1 VNGFTADTGPLPG
14 VGWVASA
21 VHPGQSVAMRI
32 LVTGASG
39 FVGSRLVT
47 ALEEAGHDVG
57 AMTRRPERYEGA
69 GIPVAGDVGDE
80 ESLREALAG
89 CEVAYY
95 LVHSLDDPDFERKD
109 AEAARTFARAA
120 AAVGVDRIIYLGGLG
135 QDGDRLS
142 RHLRSRREV
151 ERLLGGT
158 GVPVTVL
165 RAGIVVGH
173 GGVSWE
179 LTRQLVAHL
188 PAMVTPRWVSTRTQP
203 IAVADVVR
211 YLVGVLD
218 APEAAGRVFEVG
230 GPDVLTYL
238 QMMIRVADIQ
248 NRHLFVVPV
257 PLLSPQL
264 SSRWLALVTDVDVA
278 TGRSLIDSMTN
289 EVVVTDDAI
298 RSIVSFEPMDYD
310 EMVMTALV
318 ERARERRRQAGERRS
333 GWLSRGA
340 RR

>member
-1 VNGFTADTGPLPG
+1 V
-14 VGWVASA
+14 S
-21 VHPGQSVAMRI
+21 I

-39 FVGSRLVT
+39 FVGGRLAR
-47 ALEEAGHDVG
+47 ALETAGRDVR
-57 AMTRRPERYEGA
+57 AMTRRPDSYTGA
-69 GIPVAGDVGDE
+69 GTPVAGDVGDE
-80 ESLREALAG
+80 ESLRAALKG
-89 CEVAYY
+89 CRAAYY
-95 LVHSLDDPDFERKD
+95 LVHSLGDVDFERKD
-109 AEAARTFARAA
+109 ADAARAFARAA
-120 AAVGVDRIIYLGGLG
+120 ADAGVERIVYLGGLG
-135 QDGDRLS
+135 RDADRLS

-179 LTRQLVAHL
+179 MTRQLVAHL

-203 IAVADVVR
+203 IAIADVVR

-218 APEAAGRVFEVG
+218 APEAEGRVFEVG
-230 GPDVLTYL
+230 GPEVLTYL
-238 QMMIRVADIQ
+238 QMLTRVADIQ

-264 SSRWLALVTDVDVA
+264 SSRWLALVTDVDVT

-298 RSIVSFEPMDYD
+298 RSVVPFDPLDYD
-310 EMVMTALV
+310 EMVLAALV
-318 ERARERRRQAGERRS
+318 ERARERRRQIGDRRG

>member
-1 VNGFTADTGPLPG
+1 
-14 VGWVASA
+14 
-21 VHPGQSVAMRI
+21 
-32 LVTGASG
+32 
-39 FVGSRLVT
+39 
-47 ALEEAGHDVG
+47 
-57 AMTRRPERYEGA
+57 MTRRPERYEGA
-69 GIPVAGDVGDE
+69 GSPVAGDVGDE
-80 ESLREALAG
+80 ASLRTALEG
-89 CEVAYY
+89 CEAAYY

-109 AEAARTFARAA
+109 ADAARAFARAA
-120 AAVGVDRIIYLGGLG
+120 AAAGVGRIVYLGGLG
-135 QDGDRLS
+135 RDGDELS

-151 ERLLGGT
+151 ETLLGAT

-179 LTRQLVAHL
+179 MTRQLVAHL

-203 IAVADVVR
+203 IAVGDVVR

-218 APEAAGRVFEVG
+218 APEAEGRVFEVG
-230 GPDVLTYL
+230 GPEVLTYL
-238 QMMIRVADIQ
+238 QMLTRIADIQ

-264 SSRWLALVTDVDVA
+264 SSRWLAFVTDVDVT
-278 TGRSLIDSMTN
+278 TGRSLIDSMSN
-289 EVVVTDDAI
+289 EVVVTDDAV
-298 RSIVSFEPMDYD
+298 RSVVPFEPMGYD
-310 EMVMTALV
+310 EMVMTALI
-318 ERARERRRQAGERRS
+318 ERARERRQQVGERRR